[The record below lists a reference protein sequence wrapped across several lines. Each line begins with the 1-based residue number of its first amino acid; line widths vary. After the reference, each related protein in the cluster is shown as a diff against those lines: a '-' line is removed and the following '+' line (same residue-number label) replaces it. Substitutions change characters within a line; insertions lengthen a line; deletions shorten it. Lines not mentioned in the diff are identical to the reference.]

1 MRILLIED
9 DNMIGEAMQRALK
22 KEAYAV
28 DWVRDGQTAIDSL
41 SIQDYGFILL
51 DLGLPGKDGL
61 SVLKHMRKNAVLTPV
76 IIVTARDAVDERI
89 SGLDYGADDYIIKPF
104 AMSELLAR
112 IRAVVRRKNGQAQS
126 VLSNGKISLDTGTRT
141 ASFEDASAL
150 LSAKEYSLLHIL
162 LLNQGK
168 ILARTALEDHLY
180 GWNEEVESNA
190 VEYLIHAIRKKL
202 GKESIQNVRG
212 AGWMVSKEN

>member
-1 MRILLIED
+1 MRILLVED
-9 DNMIGEAMQRALK
+9 DHMIGEAMQRALK

-28 DWVRDGQTAIDSL
+28 DWVQDGQMAIDSL

-51 DLGLPGKDGL
+51 DLGLPKKDGL
-61 SVLKHMRKNAVLTPV
+61 SVLRHVRENAFSTPV

-112 IRAVVRRKNGQAQS
+112 IRAVVRRKSGHAQS
-126 VLSNGKISLDTGTRT
+126 VLSNGKIALDTRTRT
-141 ASFEDASAL
+141 ASFEDATAV

-168 ILARTALEDHLY
+168 IFPRPALEDHLY

-202 GKESIQNVRG
+202 GKESILNIRG
-212 AGWMVSKEN
+212 VGWMVSKEN

>member
-9 DNMIGEAMQRALK
+9 DDMIGEAMQRALK

-28 DWVRDGQTAIDSL
+28 DWVRDGQMAIDSL
-41 SIQDYGFILL
+41 AIQEYGFIML
-51 DLGLPGKDGL
+51 DLGLPKKDGL
-61 SVLKHMRKNAVLTPV
+61 SVLKHIRQNAVLTPV
-76 IIVTARDAVDERI
+76 IIVTARDAVDARI

-112 IRAVVRRKNGQAQS
+112 IRAVIRRKSGQAQS

-141 ASFEDASAL
+141 ASFGDVSTL

-168 ILARTALEDHLY
+168 ILARAALEDHLY

-202 GKESIQNVRG
+202 GKESILNVRG